1 MEEIKKGYKQTDIG
15 VIPKDWDIRP
25 IGEVLKVTTGNK
37 NTQDKKD
44 DGIYPF
50 FVRSQTVERI
60 NTYTFDGEGVL
71 TAGDGVG
78 TGKVFHY
85 INGKFDYHQRVYLM
99 HGFDDK
105 VLGKYFFWFFSKYFY
120 ERINQLTAKS
130 SVDSVRRE
138 MIADMLMPLPKKDE
152 QTAIATA
159 LSDTD
164 VLIAALD
171 KKIAKKQQIK
181 QGAMQQ
187 LLTGKKRLSGFSGE
201 TKYKETEIGLIPED
215 WEIVTVSDAFKFLST
230 ASFSRDELGVE
241 GYVQCL
247 HYGDIHTK
255 YDEYIDFKNVSLPKV
270 LSKKG
275 LNYPHIQEGD
285 IVMAD
290 ASEDYSGLCKS
301 VEIRNIGN
309 NKVISGLHTILL
321 REKTNIFTNGFKA
334 YLFTI
339 SEVRIQLIEQ
349 STGMKVFGVSKK
361 NLGQIILPV
370 PLKSEQ
376 TAIAQILTDM
386 DNEIAQLEKERDK
399 YKELKAG
406 MMQVLLTGKVRLV

>member
-1 MEEIKKGYKQTDIG
+1 MEEIKQGYKQTDIG
-15 VIPKDWDIRP
+15 VIPEDWEVRT
-25 IGEVLKVTTGNK
+25 IGEVLKVTTGNR

-44 DGIYPF
+44 DGLYPF
-50 FVRSQTVERI
+50 FVRSQIVERI
-60 NTYTFDGEGVL
+60 NSYSFDGEGVL

-105 VLGKYFFWFFSKYFY
+105 INGKYFFWLFSKYFY

-138 MIADMLMPLPKKDE
+138 MIADMLMPLPKKEE

-164 VLIAALD
+164 ALITALD

-201 TKYKETEIGLIPED
+201 WVEKKICEVGKVITGSTPSRSNPDLWNGNFVWVSAQDLKSKYIVDSVEKITEDGKNTCRVLPPNSVLVTCIASIGLN
-215 WEIVTVSDAFKFLST
+215 A
-230 ASFSRDELGVE
+230 
-241 GYVQCL
+241 
-247 HYGDIHTK
+247 
-255 YDEYIDFKNVSLPKV
+255 
-270 LSKKG
+270 LSKVACATNQQINSVVCNSDNEPEFLYYQINNNVENLKMIAGQTAVPIINKG
-275 LNYPHIQEGD
+275 QFEN
-285 IVMAD
+285 
-290 ASEDYSGLCKS
+290 
-301 VEIRNIGN
+301 
-309 NKVISGLHTILL
+309 
-321 REKTNIFTNGFKA
+321 FTLMFPNTK
-334 YLFTI
+334 
-339 SEVRIQLIEQ
+339 
-349 STGMKVFGVSKK
+349 
-361 NLGQIILPV
+361 P
-370 PLKSEQ
+370 EQ

-406 MMQVLLTGKVRLV
+406 MMQVLLMGKVRLV

>member
-1 MEEIKKGYKQTDIG
+1 MEEIKQGYKQTDIG
-15 VIPKDWDIRP
+15 VIPEDWDIRP

-99 HGFDDK
+99 HGFEDK
-105 VLGKYFFWFFSKYFY
+105 VLGKYFFLFFSKYFY

-138 MIADMLMPLPKKDE
+138 MIADMLLPLPKKDE

-164 VLIAALD
+164 ALIVTLD

-187 LLTGKKRLSGFSGE
+187 LLTGKKRLPGFSGE
-201 TKYKETEIGLIPED
+201 WVEKALGECFTKIVGGGTPSRANPDYWNGNIPWATVKDFASFNVNATQEYITNVGLMNSSSHLIPKD
-215 WEIVTVSDAFKFLST
+215 TPITSTRMGLGKIMVYNVDVAINQDLKALFIKDDYDQNYIVHWFTFSSEIIEALGTGSTV
-230 ASFSRDELGVE
+230 
-241 GYVQCL
+241 
-247 HYGDIHTK
+247 
-255 YDEYIDFKNVSLPKV
+255 
-270 LSKKG
+270 KG
-275 LNYPHIQEGD
+275 IRLEQ
-285 IVMAD
+285 
-290 ASEDYSGLCKS
+290 L
-301 VEIRNIGN
+301 RNI
-309 NKVISGLHTILL
+309 
-321 REKTNIFTNGFKA
+321 NIF
-334 YLFTI
+334 
-339 SEVRIQLIEQ
+339 
-349 STGMKVFGVSKK
+349 
-361 NLGQIILPV
+361 LPV
-370 PLKSEQ
+370 DKYEQ

-386 DNEIAQLEKERDK
+386 DNDIAQLEKERDK